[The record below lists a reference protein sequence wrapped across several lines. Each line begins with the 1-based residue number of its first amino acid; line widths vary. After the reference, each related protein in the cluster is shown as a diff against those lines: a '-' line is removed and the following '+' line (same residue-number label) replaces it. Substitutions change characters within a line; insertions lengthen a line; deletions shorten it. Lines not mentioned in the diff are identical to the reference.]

1 MSSIYLIYFIQALKI
16 FIDYDYNPVL
26 LRNQMFLRVLS
37 LAAVTAFVESAV
49 IIIAITDSSQRIILN
64 SFLNHFRS
72 YCICLDN
79 LQSF

>member
-1 MSSIYLIYFIQALKI
+1 MSSIYLIYFIQVIKI

-64 SFLNHFRS
+64 SF
-72 YCICLDN
+72 
-79 LQSF
+79 

>member
-1 MSSIYLIYFIQALKI
+1 MSSIYLIYFIQVIKI

-37 LAAVTAFVESAV
+37 HEAVTAFVESAV

-64 SFLNHFRS
+64 SFLNHIRS